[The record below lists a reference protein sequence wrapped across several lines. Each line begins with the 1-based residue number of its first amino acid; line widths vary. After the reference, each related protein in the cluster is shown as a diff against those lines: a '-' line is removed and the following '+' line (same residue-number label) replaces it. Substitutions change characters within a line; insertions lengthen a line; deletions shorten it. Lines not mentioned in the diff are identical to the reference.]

1 MTHNISL
8 RFGADSGVKN
18 GEKVVVKMLYFTDF
32 IERSIEFQD
41 STPDSNNISLKLH
54 KTKEYSAKI
63 ELEISDP
70 RGNLLTKP
78 KDDEILIVMV
88 QNRKSYNQSIK
99 MNDGRLITITVGVSK
114 AGLSGWSNNEKV
126 KLN

>member
-54 KTKEYSAKI
+54 KTKEVPIFPIETVISKLFHSTAPKLSSKSA
-63 ELEISDP
+63 
-70 RGNLLTKP
+70 TH
-78 KDDEILIVMV
+78 VA
-88 QNRKSYNQSIK
+88 SY
-99 MNDGRLITITVGVSK
+99 
-114 AGLSGWSNNEKV
+114 
-126 KLN
+126 